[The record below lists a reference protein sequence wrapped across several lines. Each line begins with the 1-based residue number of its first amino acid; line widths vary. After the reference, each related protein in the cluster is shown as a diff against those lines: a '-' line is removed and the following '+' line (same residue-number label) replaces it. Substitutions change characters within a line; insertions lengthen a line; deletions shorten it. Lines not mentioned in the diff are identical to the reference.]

1 MDFLV
6 YLIRIIEPRLFF
18 SRVKSSISQS
28 FEDITFED
36 IKIEDI

>member
-18 SRVKSSISQS
+18 SRVKRSISQS
-28 FEDITFED
+28 FKDITFED